1 MDYSQSKIVTQAST
15 RDCPAHVLTFG
26 GCPLYEALCHSCSS
40 LLFLITLFHF
50 LPALSLCLLLVPQA
64 AGSASL
70 PFVTPAGTSGEDKT
84 LWPHHWEKSK
94 GMSGK
99 GKSHNAIKRWEK
111 PHRFNNEPHQ
121 ASSKQRLYFW
131 MGYQIWWKFTSDNR
145 NNIFCLVLFI
155 WISFAFTILLDIY
168 ILSHLHL

>member
-15 RDCPAHVLTFG
+15 RQCPAHVLTFG
-26 GCPLYEALCHSCSS
+26 GCPLCEAPRHSCSS

-94 GMSGK
+94 GMSRK
-99 GKSHNAIKRWEK
+99 GKSHNAIKRWGEK
-111 PHRFNNEPHQ
+111 PHGFNNESHQ
-121 ASSKQRLYFW
+121 APPNS
-131 MGYQIWWKFTSDNR
+131 
-145 NNIFCLVLFI
+145 
-155 WISFAFTILLDIY
+155 ISISGWAAKYGESLQHIIETTFLSCSVYPNLLCFHNVAWR
-168 ILSHLHL
+168 HLHL